1 MAIKNKL
8 NLNSESGFT
17 LVELMV
23 TLLVSSV
30 VILGVLSTYTYTV
43 SIAFDKK
50 IRLVAKLQ
58 ADAVLQTVGSEL
70 KSLGNGVPFDQANF
84 QIGENTLSDITVTYP
99 LLIANSDTNTINFR
113 INESGRTFILTSD
126 FDPSLTSVIL
136 LTDVQGL
143 AAGEI
148 IYITN
153 SVVDGDDGFYGTI
166 DSVNT
171 SAKSITIN
179 NTYHASPDSSFA
191 IGSLSEGVNV
201 VTYDAPDFA
210 TGILRS
216 NGGSSVTMANNATMS
231 FRYLTDTGAELSLPL
246 TELNLINDLRAIEV
260 TVNVRS
266 DKPLKNGDIYTATVK
281 QVFGLR
287 NLNYLI

>member
-23 TLLVSSV
+23 SLIVSSV
-30 VILGVLSTYTYTV
+30 VILGVLGTYTYTV
-43 SIAFDKK
+43 SIAFDKR

-58 ADAVLQTVGSEL
+58 ADAVLQTIGSEL

-99 LLIANSDTNTINFR
+99 LLIANSDTNTLNFR

-266 DKPLKNGDIYTATVK
+266 DKPLKNGNIYTATVK

>member
-99 LLIANSDTNTINFR
+99 LLIASSDANTLNFR

-148 IYITN
+148 I
-153 SVVDGDDGFYGTI
+153 
-166 DSVNT
+166 
-171 SAKSITIN
+171 
-179 NTYHASPDSSFA
+179 
-191 IGSLSEGVNV
+191 L
-201 VTYDAPDFA
+201 
-210 TGILRS
+210 
-216 NGGSSVTMANNATMS
+216 
-231 FRYLTDTGAELSLPL
+231 
-246 TELNLINDLRAIEV
+246 
-260 TVNVRS
+260 
-266 DKPLKNGDIYTATVK
+266 
-281 QVFGLR
+281 
-287 NLNYLI
+287 YLIHI